1 LQACLKILLS
11 SRYFDAAQVM
21 AHNKEGESA
30 LHVAIGANRTG
41 VLQLLLSHITNAK
54 ELPPAFGTKAQWLG
68 AAVLDTVG
76 SVTASA
82 ANPPLQIARASSPL
96 AAAAMKSAGGQDV
109 AEGKAEK
116 FGDNCLHLASAA
128 SEGGQML
135 DRLFQVSW
143 GL

>member
-1 LQACLKILLS
+1 MQACLKILLS

-82 ANPPLQIARASSPL
+82 ANPPLQIARASSQL
-96 AAAAMKSAGGQDV
+96 AAAAASAGGQDG

>member
-1 LQACLKILLS
+1 
-11 SRYFDAAQVM
+11 M

-82 ANPPLQIARASSPL
+82 ANPPLQIARASSQL
-96 AAAAMKSAGGQDV
+96 AAAAASAGGQDG